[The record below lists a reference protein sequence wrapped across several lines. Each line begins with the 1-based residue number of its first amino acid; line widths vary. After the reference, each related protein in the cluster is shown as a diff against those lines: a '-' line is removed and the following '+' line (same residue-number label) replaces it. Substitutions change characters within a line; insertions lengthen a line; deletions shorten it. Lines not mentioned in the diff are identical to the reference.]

1 MELTDI
7 FNALGE
13 DGFRA
18 LLRTISISRLKTYK
32 LYEAM
37 KARAHLPK
45 LNVQGLKR
53 VTPRFWQ
60 RIQEGDQDL
69 ATDLSQ
75 AVLVGNFDLMIDV
88 LNFLGVPH
96 EDGFFDK
103 DLKAGEILTEGWQEK
118 AFDEFKEKYPEPLLL
133 FYLNHLS
140 WEVTEDKPLFIP
152 AGAE

>member
-7 FNALGE
+7 FKALGE

-18 LLRTISISRLKTYK
+18 LVRTISISRLKTYQ
-32 LYEAM
+32 LYDTL

-45 LNVQGLKR
+45 LNVQGLKK
-53 VTPRFWQ
+53 VTPRFWE
-60 RIQEGDQDL
+60 RIQDGDQDL
-69 ATDLSQ
+69 AADLAQ
-75 AVLVGNFDLMIDV
+75 AVLVGNFDLMIAV
-88 LNFLGVPH
+88 LDFLGIPH

-103 DLKAGEILTEGWQEK
+103 DLKVGEILTEGWQGK
-118 AFDEFKEKYPEPLLL
+118 AFNEFKEKYPEPLLL

-140 WEVTEDKPLFIP
+140 WEVTEDKPLFTP